1 MPFFYFL
8 IYLILCLTIGLVG
21 KNQPLGFNG
30 LFLLSFFLSPV
41 VGIILLILLSAFTV
55 EHSQSK

>member
-8 IYLILCLTIGLVG
+8 IYLVLCAAIGFAG
-21 KNQPLGFNG
+21 KKQPLGFNG

-41 VGIILLILLSAFTV
+41 VGIILFILLSAFRA
-55 EHSQSK
+55 EPSQSK

>member
-8 IYLILCLTIGLVG
+8 MYLLLCVIIGLIG
-21 KNQPLGFNG
+21 KKLPLGFNG
-30 LFLLSFFLSPV
+30 LFLLSLFLSPV
-41 VGIILLILLSAFTV
+41 VGIIIIILLSSFTV